1 MKDLDRP
8 GPWALITGAEGGIGR
23 TLVDRF
29 KESGFRVIGTD
40 LDGGSGRS
48 DVFIPLDLVNL
59 VHQAEAQRE
68 FRARVRKIVGVSGLS
83 ALVNNAAVQILG
95 SVRELEVTD
104 LSRTLDVNV
113 VAAFVLTKAL
123 LDDLILGTGAV
134 VNVSSIHA
142 RLTKPAFVAYAT
154 SKAALS
160 GLTRALGVE
169 VGAQVRVNA
178 IAPGAVQTPMLSA
191 GFEANPDAQKVLAD
205 LHPVGRIGS
214 ADEVADL
221 ALFLV
226 SDKARFING
235 SVHELDGGM
244 GARLHDSR

>member
-160 GLTRALGVE
+160 F
-169 VGAQVRVNA
+169 
-178 IAPGAVQTPMLSA
+178 LS
-191 GFEANPDAQKVLAD
+191 V
-205 LHPVGRIGS
+205 
-214 ADEVADL
+214 
-221 ALFLV
+221 
-226 SDKARFING
+226 
-235 SVHELDGGM
+235 
-244 GARLHDSR
+244 